1 LPRASSAQ
9 VLALAR
15 ASAQFVVDV
24 TRISRGDGDLLQ
36 PLLLTV
42 ILEANQTR
50 INQDPAL
57 QRTYGDLETAA
68 PDELRRPVTFNAVAE
83 SLRLPFETVRRRV
96 HGLAR
101 DGLCVI
107 GPRGI
112 YVPHAVVTSAAYNAV
127 QSARYARLQGFHDAA
142 VRLGVVARS
151 APPAGPPQ
159 VSPPVRAADRVVAEY
174 MLRVSDRMMGLTGG
188 AVPGL
193 VFLELACANLAGVSD
208 AQLERPDLA
217 ERVTPI
223 ATLPLARR
231 LGLARETTRRHVM
244 ALQARGF
251 VRRHRRGLTAAIP
264 DGARPELTA
273 VASENLANVQR
284 LFARLDQL
292 GVRDHW

>member
-1 LPRASSAQ
+1 LSRASTAQ

-50 INQDPAL
+50 INQDPVL
-57 QRTYGDLETAA
+57 QRTYGGLETAA

-83 SLRLPFETVRRRV
+83 SLRLPFETVRRRM
-96 HGLAR
+96 HGLAKA
-101 DGLCVI
+101 GLCVI
-107 GPRGI
+107 GPRGV
-112 YVPHAVVTSAAYNAV
+112 YVPHAVVTSPAYNAV
-127 QSARYARLQGFHDAA
+127 QLARYARLQAFHDAA
-142 VRLGVVARS
+142 VGLGVVAGP
-151 APPAGPPQ
+151 APPAAPPQ
-159 VSPPVRAADRVVAEY
+159 DPPPVRAANRAIAEY
-174 MLRVSDRMMGLTGG
+174 VLRVSDRMMALTGG

-193 VFLELACANLAGVSD
+193 VFLELACANLAGLPDSHL
-208 AQLERPDLA
+208 ARPDLA
-217 ERVTPI
+217 GRMTPI
-223 ATLPLARR
+223 PTLPLAHR
-231 LGLARETTRRHVM
+231 LGLARETTRRHVI

-264 DGARPELTA
+264 DAARSELTA
-273 VASENLANVQR
+273 VVADNVAYVQR

-292 GVRDHW
+292 GVRTHW